1 MPTTIERQSVA
12 LPLDVASATELSK
25 SFLVPLGSRSY
36 SKQYAQLYDYR
47 LAYLKKRILPRA
59 KSRWVDNFD
68 SFSQSQSQPLSQ
80 LDTSDADA
88 GPSSANSRVRMQD
101 PPKLVDRI
109 LDVRQGDICYVVG
122 NVYCAMPLKP
132 DVLEDLTREQ
142 WLAPQPV
149 RSKFVDFAKDELFI
163 EDQSGRV
170 KLVGDAILGGTAL
183 RSMLITGV
191 VAAVLGTETRAG
203 DFDVV
208 DAVFASLPP
217 APPSK
222 SLTKTENGTT
232 SKRETAS
239 EDQWVVLM
247 SGLAL
252 GGDSALESEL
262 SMQLLVEYLTGE
274 LGEDADRVSS
284 ANIVAAV
291 IAGNSLA
298 PPTRNEE
305 EDKPKRYGQDQP
317 TYSSAPTLALD
328 QLLTDLCSSMPVH
341 LLPGERDPASVAVP
355 QQPIHFALLP
365 RSGRFDSLQRHTN
378 PAWIPLGERK
388 LLCTSGQNIDDI
400 FKYVDETDE
409 ARVEMAMRTLEWGH
423 VAPTAPDTLWC
434 YPFKSSDPFVLK
446 HRPDIMVVGNQPAYA
461 SAVYNF
467 DDDEGEDTQKE
478 EQGTGCRVVLVPEF
492 ARTKE
497 VVLVNLS
504 SLETKLVCIETPL

>member
-12 LPLDVASATELSK
+12 PPSDAATASELSK
-25 SFLVPLGSRSY
+25 AFLAPLGSRSY

-59 KSRWVDNFD
+59 KSRWIDNFD
-68 SFSQSQSQPLSQ
+68 AFSQSQSQPLSQ
-80 LDTSDADA
+80 LDSSDA
-88 GPSSANSRVRMQD
+88 GPSSADARVRMQD
-101 PPKLVDRI
+101 PPKFVDRI

-149 RSKFVDFAKDELFI
+149 RSKFVDYAKDELFI

-170 KLVGDAILGGTAL
+170 KLVGDAIRGGTAL

-191 VAAVLGTETRAG
+191 VAAVLGTETRAS

-217 APPSK
+217 APSK
-222 SLTKTENGTT
+222 PLTKAENGT
-232 SKRETAS
+232 SAKHESSAK
-239 EDQWVVLM
+239 DQWVVLM
-247 SGLAL
+247 SGLAI

-284 ANIVAAV
+284 SNIVAAV

-298 PPTRNEE
+298 PPTRNEDQ
-305 EDKPKRYGQDQP
+305 DKPKRYGQDQP

-328 QLLTDLCSSMPVH
+328 QLLADLCSSMPVH

-365 RSGRFDSLQRHTN
+365 RAGRFDSLQRHTN
-378 PAWIPLGERK
+378 PAWMQLGERT
-388 LLCTSGQNIDDI
+388 LLGTSGQNIDDI
-400 FKYVDETDE
+400 FKYVDEPDD
-409 ARVEMAMRTLEWGH
+409 ARIEMAMRTLEWGH

-434 YPFKSSDPFVLK
+434 YPFKASDPFVLK
-446 HRPDIMVVGNQPAYA
+446 HRPDILVVGNQPKYA
-461 SAVYNF
+461 SAVYGF
-467 DDDEGEDTQKE
+467 DKEDGEGK
-478 EQGTGCRVVLVPEF
+478 GCRVVLVPEF
-492 ARTKE
+492 AKTKQ
-497 VVLVNLS
+497 VVLVNLA
-504 SLETKLVCIETPL
+504 SLETRLVCIETPL

>member
-1 MPTTIERQSVA
+1 MPTTIDRQT
-12 LPLDVASATELSK
+12 LDPPSDDATASELSK

-36 SKQYAQLYDYR
+36 SKQYAQLYDFR

-59 KSRWVDNFD
+59 KARWVDNFD
-68 SFSQSQSQPLSQ
+68 AFSQSQSQPLSQ
-80 LDTSDADA
+80 LDSSDAA
-88 GPSSANSRVRMQD
+88 GPSSPNARVRMQD
-101 PPKLVDRI
+101 PPKFVDRI

-149 RSKFVDFAKDELFI
+149 RSKFVDYAKDELFI

-170 KLVGDAILGGTAL
+170 KLVGDAIRGGTAL

-217 APPSK
+217 APAPGK
-222 SLTKTENGTT
+222 AVKKAENGT
-232 SKRETAS
+232 SAKHETAR

-247 SGLAL
+247 SGLAI

-284 ANIVAAV
+284 SNIVAAV

-298 PPTRNEE
+298 PPTRSEE
-305 EDKPKRYGQDQP
+305 QDKPKRYGQDQP
-317 TYSSAPTLALD
+317 TYSSAPTQALD
-328 QLLTDLCSSMPVH
+328 QLLTDLCSAMPVH
-341 LLPGERDPASVAVP
+341 LLPGERDPALVAVP

-365 RSGRFDSLQRHTN
+365 RAGRFDSLQRHTN

-388 LLCTSGQNIDDI
+388 LLGTSGQNIDDI
-400 FKYVDETDE
+400 FKYVDEADE
-409 ARVEMAMRTLEWGH
+409 ARIEMAMRTLEWGH

-434 YPFKSSDPFVLK
+434 YPFKSTDPFVLK
-446 HRPDIMVVGNQPAYA
+446 HRPDVLVVGNQPTYA
-461 SAVYNF
+461 SAVYHF
-467 DDDEGEDTQKE
+467 DDDMDADANEEGK
-478 EQGTGCRVVLVPEF
+478 GCRVVLVPEF
-492 ARTKE
+492 AKTKQ
-497 VVLVNLS
+497 VVLLNLS
-504 SLETKLVCIETPL
+504 TFETKLVCIEAPL

>member
-1 MPTTIERQSVA
+1 MPTTIERQSVTPPSDDA
-12 LPLDVASATELSK
+12 AATELSQA
-25 SFLVPLGSRSY
+25 FLVPLGSRSY

-59 KSRWVDNFD
+59 KSRWIDNFD
-68 SFSQSQSQPLSQ
+68 AFSQSQSQPLLQ
-80 LDTSDADA
+80 LDSPDDA
-88 GPSSANSRVRMQD
+88 GPSSANARVRMQD
-101 PPKLVDRI
+101 PPKFVDRI

-149 RSKFVDFAKDELFI
+149 RSKFVDYAKDELFI

-170 KLVGDAILGGTAL
+170 KLVGDAIRGGTAL

-208 DAVFASLPP
+208 DAVFVSLPP
-217 APPSK
+217 ATSK
-222 SLTKTENGTT
+222 PLTKAEYGT
-232 SKRETAS
+232 SKHDAAS

-247 SGLAL
+247 SGLAI

-274 LGEDADRVSS
+274 LGEDADRISS
-284 ANIVAAV
+284 SNIVAAV

-305 EDKPKRYGQDQP
+305 DKPKRYGQDQP
-317 TYSSAPTLALD
+317 IYSSAPTQALD

-388 LLCTSGQNIDDI
+388 LLATSGQNIDDI
-400 FKYVDETDE
+400 FKYVDETDD
-409 ARVEMAMRTLEWGH
+409 ARIEMAMRTLEWGH

-434 YPFKSSDPFVLK
+434 YPFKSTDPFVLK
-446 HRPDIMVVGNQPAYA
+446 HRPDVMVVGNQPKYA
-461 SAVYNF
+461 SAV
-467 DDDEGEDTQKE
+467 
-478 EQGTGCRVVLVPEF
+478 VL
-492 ARTKE
+492 
-497 VVLVNLS
+497 LNLA
-504 SLETKLVCIETPL
+504 SLETKLVCVETVL